1 MLGFPYKRII
11 LKISG
16 ESLANKKTN
25 STIDFDLVSNLAR
38 ILKKFSD
45 NHVQVG
51 VVIGGGNFWRGRS
64 NSNMNRVKADHIGM
78 LATVMNAVALTDSL
92 EQHGAESVLLTT
104 IAFPQIGELYSPE
117 RAVNYLN
124 QNKIVVFGYGTGSAF
139 FSTDTAASLRA
150 SETNCEIILKA
161 TTIDGVY
168 TNDPKIDPNA
178 TKYEKLSFD
187 EMLAKN
193 LKVIDST
200 AASMCRDNKI
210 PVKIF
215 SMNLLED
222 IIDNKLDFDFIGTII
237 VP

>member
-25 STIDFDLVSNLAR
+25 NTIDFDLVSNLAR

-78 LATVMNAVALTDSL
+78 LATVMNAVALTNSL

-124 QNKIVVFGYGTGSAF
+124 QNKIVVFGSGSGSAF

-150 SETNCEIILKA
+150 SETNSEIILKA

-215 SMNLLED
+215 SMNLLEN

>member
-1 MLGFPYKRII
+1 MPKFCDSFTSRAAHKHLN
-11 LKISG
+11 
-16 ESLANKKTN
+16 EKT
-25 STIDFDLVSNLAR
+25 
-38 ILKKFSD
+38 
-45 NHVQVG
+45 
-51 VVIGGGNFWRGRS
+51 VVLF
-64 NSNMNRVKADHIGM
+64 AC
-78 LATVMNAVALTDSL
+78 
-92 EQHGAESVLLTT
+92 
-104 IAFPQIGELYSPE
+104 
-117 RAVNYLN
+117 
-124 QNKIVVFGYGTGSAF
+124 GTGSPF

-150 SETNCEIILKA
+150 SETNSEIILKA
-161 TTIDGVY
+161 TTTDGVY
-168 TNDPKIDPNA
+168 TSDPKIDPNA